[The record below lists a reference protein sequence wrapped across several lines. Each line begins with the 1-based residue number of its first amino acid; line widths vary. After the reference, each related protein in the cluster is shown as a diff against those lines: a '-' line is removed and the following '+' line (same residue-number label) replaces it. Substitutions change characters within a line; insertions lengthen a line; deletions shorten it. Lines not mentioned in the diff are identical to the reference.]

1 MIEIKNVIFTKSEVN
16 FIKCILC
23 FINYILPL
31 RLKFA
36 SESYVAFYDNEEESL
51 ITLEKDS
58 NSYTRFKITKLFLEE
73 NSANIA
79 RELANYVIT
88 KYRAQGANSFYIAA
102 DEKQFDL
109 LNIFK
114 NELNFRECG
123 WEYLYKITNISP
135 NYVKFLKPV
144 KQEAI
149 KDICKFYNENINS
162 FNRPMFHRSEYQFT
176 NGCKKFYFDKD
187 GEILGYF
194 EVTTKNNLD
203 YYINF
208 VIDFA
213 YNVYFMDAIKYIYS
227 KLKNKN
233 KKCNVFIKVKD
244 YFMNSKDINL
254 ILKENNIELV
264 SKSKILAKDY
274 YKLIKDKSIF
284 KSAKIIFNDPTTA

>member
-123 WEYLYKITNISP
+123 CRIPSMKGPVGLKS
-135 NYVKFLKPV
+135 FLEEKR
-144 KQEAI
+144 
-149 KDICKFYNENINS
+149 ICRSSLTLHKTLPAHRQRLHSACNIN
-162 FNRPMFHRSEYQFT
+162 
-176 NGCKKFYFDKD
+176 
-187 GEILGYF
+187 
-194 EVTTKNNLD
+194 
-203 YYINF
+203 
-208 VIDFA
+208 
-213 YNVYFMDAIKYIYS
+213 
-227 KLKNKN
+227 
-233 KKCNVFIKVKD
+233 
-244 YFMNSKDINL
+244 
-254 ILKENNIELV
+254 
-264 SKSKILAKDY
+264 
-274 YKLIKDKSIF
+274 
-284 KSAKIIFNDPTTA
+284 